1 MTITVGYN
9 VPVGEEATLTETS
22 PSQAQ
27 LTAYL
32 KNE

>member
-22 PSQAQ
+22 PSQAH
-27 LTAYL
+27 
-32 KNE
+32 